1 MEIEIQESSPTRS
14 ILWSLCGDVLEEMTT
29 ASTYYRTMP
38 TEYDNEG
45 EPVPITL
52 SNLLRHLQRT
62 SECSDDVL
70 VHTIVLVDRWRN
82 ASGCNV
88 TKENAHTL
96 TVVAFLCAM
105 HTTTP
110 LFHSGRVTKKFPGLF
125 RPKRSGLGEGSSTS
139 STSLLGNSL
148 IIQSYHRTISRGG
161 RWNQNNNMTYE
172 DDVVTELESRFA
184 RTIRREGV
192 TVPKDVIDH
201 VKHILSTR
209 SSVRIPSTI
218 EVLHLLKTFKDTQQQ
233 QNQQNA
239 MEIRNGENDVQL
251 LPQVVVQH
259 VTTASVPV
267 PSSKYSR
274 RSFQPNIN
282 VLGTTQ
288 NLTNHRQSS
297 YSHAISLNPL
307 HLGNG
312 GSNNAPR
319 AHSLRTHLPALK

>member
-96 TVVAFLCAM
+96 TVVAFLCAI

-125 RPKRSGLGEGSSTS
+125 RTNRSNNKRSGEEVISHLEDLFTR
-139 STSLLGNSL
+139 TLLNHTTNASP
-148 IIQSYHRTISRGG
+148 
-161 RWNQNNNMTYE
+161 QNPP
-172 DDVVTELESRFA
+172 L
-184 RTIRREGV
+184 
-192 TVPKDVIDH
+192 
-201 VKHILSTR
+201 
-209 SSVRIPSTI
+209 PSTLV
-218 EVLHLLKTFKDTQQQ
+218 EPSVLVAVRSILHQRYLNLTQQQ
-233 QNQQNA
+233 QQST
-239 MEIRNGENDVQL
+239 IVISKDDKL
-251 LPQVVVQH
+251 
-259 VTTASVPV
+259 
-267 PSSKYSR
+267 PSSSFLFSTSYDFSSNLYKNMEKKPSR
-274 RSFQPNIN
+274 LNHCRRKSSCHSSSKSSGLRLPTVITVQPTTNPFQGNTDDKPP
-282 VLGTTQ
+282 Q
-288 NLTNHRQSS
+288 QQH
-297 YSHAISLNPL
+297 HAIKVVGIGNYSVRKTGGLRLP
-307 HLGNG
+307 HL
-312 GSNNAPR
+312 
-319 AHSLRTHLPALK
+319 